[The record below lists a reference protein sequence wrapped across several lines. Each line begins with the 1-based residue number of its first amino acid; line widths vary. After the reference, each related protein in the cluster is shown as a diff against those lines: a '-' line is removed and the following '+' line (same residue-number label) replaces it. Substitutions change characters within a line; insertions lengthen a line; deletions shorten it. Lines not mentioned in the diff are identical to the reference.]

1 MDPVNFI
8 KISPG
13 TQRRPEMKGMSM
25 KCPNCGNELSADEVF
40 CGQCG
45 TPNMPAPKP
54 TRMVNPPLSRQQP
67 PSGGYNT
74 VMPPLSGTYRSGMQ
88 PLPGNQPAV
97 RQPGPQQQPGF
108 YHDATE
114 AITSLPNN
122 EQNYAPIYPQQG
134 FTGVPMSGR
143 SAEAGPFGPPIQA
156 QPYQKGNYT
165 GTVYPPAQIFYTGQG
180 YGIPP
185 EFTPPPQKNRSSV
198 VLLIMSVC
206 LALAII
212 TVAAFGA
219 VFLIRNNA
227 SGQTHTP
234 TNQNASPTSITTPTL
249 VPSPTLSP
257 SPAPTMTPT
266 PDAGF
271 AWCDMTCTSN
281 GFSVEYPGTW
291 LQKSTS
297 DSLGTQF
304 TNPSQS
310 DEFAA
315 FKTPGVA
322 TMNADQLVSSDLNN
336 YSPQPSYTTPTPT
349 SSSASNTTIGG
360 ETWVYQT
367 ANYQLNGQT
376 ERIQVYATVHQGKAY
391 IIELQAPDTQFD
403 ATNTQYF
410 QSIFGRF
417 QFL

>member
-1 MDPVNFI
+1 
-8 KISPG
+8 
-13 TQRRPEMKGMSM
+13 M

-45 TPNMPAPKP
+45 TPNMPSPKP
-54 TRMVNPPLSRQQP
+54 TDMVNTPFSRQGP

-74 VMPPLSGTYRSGMQ
+74 FTSPPSGTYRSGMQ
-88 PLPGNQPAV
+88 PPSGSQPAV

-114 AITSLPNN
+114 AMTSLPNN
-122 EQNYAPIYPQQG
+122 GQNYPPAYRQQG
-134 FTGVPMSGR
+134 LTGVPMSAGY
-143 SAEAGPFGPPIQA
+143 ADAGPFGPPIQA
-156 QPYQKGNYT
+156 QLYQTGNYT
-165 GTVYPPAQIFYTGQG
+165 GTVYPPAQLFHTGQG
-180 YGIPP
+180 YGMPP
-185 EFTPPPQKNRSSV
+185 ELTPPPQKNRSNV
-198 VLLIMSVC
+198 VLLIMCIC

-219 VFLIRNNA
+219 VFLLHNKA

-234 TNQNASPTSITTPTL
+234 TNQNASPTSVTTPTL
-249 VPSPTLSP
+249 VPSPSPTLSP
-257 SPAPTMTPT
+257 TLSPTPSPSPTLTMTPT

-271 AWCDMTCTSN
+271 AWCDTTCTSN
-281 GFSVEYPGTW
+281 GFSVEYPGSW

-297 DSLGTQF
+297 DSPGTQF

-315 FKTPGVA
+315 FKTPGVV

-336 YSPQPSYTTPTPT
+336 YSSQPGYTTPTPT

-410 QSIFGRF
+410 QSMLGRF
-417 QFL
+417 QFLQPSG

>member
-1 MDPVNFI
+1 
-8 KISPG
+8 
-13 TQRRPEMKGMSM
+13 M

-45 TPNMPAPKP
+45 TPNMPPPRP
-54 TRMVNPPLSRQQP
+54 TEMVNTP
-67 PSGGYNT
+67 PS
-74 VMPPLSGTYRSGMQ
+74 L
-88 PLPGNQPAV
+88 
-97 RQPGPQQQPGF
+97 
-108 YHDATE
+108 
-114 AITSLPNN
+114 
-122 EQNYAPIYPQQG
+122 QG
-134 FTGVPMSGR
+134 FTGIPMPVGY
-143 SAEAGPFGPPIQA
+143 AQPGPFGPPTQT
-156 QPYQKGNYT
+156 QPYQTGNYT
-165 GTVYPPAQIFYTGQG
+165 STVYPPAQLFHTGQR
-180 YGIPP
+180 YGMPP
-185 EFTPPPQKNRSSV
+185 ELTPPPQKNRSNI
-198 VLLIMSVC
+198 VLLIMCIC

-212 TVAAFGA
+212 TVAAFGV
-219 VFLIRNNA
+219 VFILHNNA
-227 SGQTHTP
+227 SGQTHTS

-249 VPSPTLSP
+249 VPSPSPTLPPTP
-257 SPAPTMTPT
+257 SPTPVLTMTPA

-271 AWCDMTCTSN
+271 AWCDTTCTSN

-315 FKTPGVA
+315 FKTPGVV

-336 YSPQPSYTTPTPT
+336 YSSQPSYTTPTPT
-349 SSSASNTTIGG
+349 SSTASNTTIGG

-376 ERIQVYATVHQGKAY
+376 ERIEVYATVHQGKAY
-391 IIELQAPDTQFD
+391 IIELQALDAQFN

-410 QSIFGRF
+410 QSMLGRF
-417 QFL
+417 QFLQPSG